1 MAAAIFSLFT
11 FHFSLYFVP
20 LHHKKRKTMEKKDDN
35 TLMKA
40 RSYRGILAEGYRL
53 YNGNFRKLFKASW
66 LMALIY
72 AIVGAAM
79 GSIGTVQLPNM
90 MALIIT
96 LVVLILLTIT
106 TEALATATILNKLKE
121 HQDTDAITTPSSWWK
136 PDSTLMGRTL
146 KAVVFAL
153 PLCIILTIIFPLVL
167 PINFV
172 VMKYV
177 MTPGHSFWPS
187 LWSDYKRGLRYW
199 GSTFL
204 VLFVSV
210 LLIVMVSIVVL
221 TPSVILTLANMQAQ
235 QSVLM
240 GDPSG
245 MPSYI
250 LPLTF
255 ATLALTNFIEYYVVL
270 VVVVHFYYIYGSI
283 ETKELEREQQK
294 QDIK

>member
-1 MAAAIFSLFT
+1 
-11 FHFSLYFVP
+11 
-20 LHHKKRKTMEKKDDN
+20 MEKKDDN